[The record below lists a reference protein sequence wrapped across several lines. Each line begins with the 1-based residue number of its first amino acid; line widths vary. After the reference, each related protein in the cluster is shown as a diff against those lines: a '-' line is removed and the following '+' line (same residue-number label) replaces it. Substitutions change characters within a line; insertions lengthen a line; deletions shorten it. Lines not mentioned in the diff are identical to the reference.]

1 MYSLLLIDDEG
12 YTLNNIR
19 NSINW
24 SSLGFTLTEAFSD
37 SAKALE
43 YIEKND
49 IDVIITDISMP
60 NVSGI
65 DIAKFCFYN
74 KPRTKVILLSGYQ
87 DFKYAR
93 EGIQYKVF
101 SYLTKP
107 ITRSDITKT
116 LSELYSQLRTTNYN
130 NSFIGNEI
138 KSDLRRRLLSM
149 LSGNI
154 AEEKDT
160 AAKIISG
167 FGINIDFDNANYAII
182 SFLIDDLDNFF
193 QCEWTHGQGKLINT
207 VAQLLDAS
215 MPNTYVSL
223 ADFYSVGFDILIIS
237 TSDVSES
244 EFKIFAKAHTET
256 VINTLFECIH
266 MKTHVSDYVIS
277 HSFSDITEYCRSSY
291 KSSKPQQSLDKL
303 NSLQKALD
311 YINTH
316 YSEKIALDDVAKNAG
331 FHPKYFS
338 KLFTAQYGISFSD
351 YVTKLR
357 IDKAKELLINTDTKI
372 TAIPSLTGISDFA
385 NFSKRF
391 KRSTGYLPSEYRNK
405 FRKE

>member
-1 MYSLLLIDDEG
+1 MYSLLLIDDEV

-223 ADFYSVGFDILIIS
+223 ADFYSV
-237 TSDVSES
+237 
-244 EFKIFAKAHTET
+244 
-256 VINTLFECIH
+256 
-266 MKTHVSDYVIS
+266 
-277 HSFSDITEYCRSSY
+277 
-291 KSSKPQQSLDKL
+291 
-303 NSLQKALD
+303 
-311 YINTH
+311 
-316 YSEKIALDDVAKNAG
+316 
-331 FHPKYFS
+331 
-338 KLFTAQYGISFSD
+338 
-351 YVTKLR
+351 
-357 IDKAKELLINTDTKI
+357 
-372 TAIPSLTGISDFA
+372 
-385 NFSKRF
+385 
-391 KRSTGYLPSEYRNK
+391 
-405 FRKE
+405 